1 MSRPLGSRNKST
13 LERLEFERK
22 VRNLME
28 KSNAEYIDKF
38 RGVSRDYDKPNS
50 GYVFSSESPVSSN
63 PVRVK
68 ELNNK
73 TSNNKAS
80 NNKTSSVHVLSE
92 YSDTSDSLNPG
103 YDNNQNNQNN
113 QNVSN
118 SIKEKETED
127 LKEKENTIESTTSN
141 ATQEQPKKRRGRP
154 RKNPSPEISNV
165 ENVGTTEST
174 EVTDT
179 DTTKT
184 ENVDNSVDNVDNFT
198 ETENNPATETDNNPT
213 VTVTEPS
220 KRRSKTSS
228 DNTPHCSRCDTIILC
243 SPNRT
248 DTNAVSGVS
257 DCHRSCPRYVILCNH
272 CSNELSEI
280 IDNWLW
286 NNGQG
291 VVPKPWSDFG
301 VKEMRMAEKKFE
313 NRKGE
318 N

>member
-50 GYVFSSESPVSSN
+50 GYVFSSENPVSSN

-80 NNKTSSVHVLSE
+80 SVHVSSE

-103 YDNNQNNQNN
+103 YDNNQNNQN
-113 QNVSN
+113 VSN
-118 SIKEKETED
+118 SIKEKETEN

-165 ENVGTTEST
+165 ENVENVET
-174 EVTDT
+174 TDT

-184 ENVDNSVDNVDNFT
+184 ESVDNSVDNVDNFT

-228 DNTPHCSRCDTIILC
+228 DNTPHCSRCDAVIVCTPSRI
-243 SPNRT
+243 
-248 DTNAVSGVS
+248 DTNNLSGTS
-257 DCHRSCPRYVILCNH
+257 DWHRNCPRYVILCNH

-313 NRKGE
+313 NREKE

>member
-1 MSRPLGSRNKST
+1 MKGSNFISRPLGSRNKST

-38 RGVSRDYDKPNS
+38 RGVSRGYDKPNS
-50 GYVFSSESPVSSN
+50 GYVFSSENPVSSN

-80 NNKTSSVHVLSE
+80 SVHVSSE
-92 YSDTSDSLNPG
+92 YSDTSDSLNPC
-103 YDNNQNNQNN
+103 YDNNRNNQNN

-118 SIKEKETED
+118 SIKEKETEN

-154 RKNPSPEISNV
+154 RKNPSPEVSNV
-165 ENVGTTEST
+165 ENVENV

-184 ENVDNSVDNVDNFT
+184 ESVDNSVDNVDNFT
-198 ETENNPATETDNNPT
+198 ETENNPTTETDNNPT

-228 DNTPHCSRCDTIILC
+228 DNTPHCSRCDAVIVCTPSRI
-243 SPNRT
+243 
-248 DTNAVSGVS
+248 DTNNLSGTS
-257 DCHRSCPRYVILCNH
+257 DWHRNCPRYVILCNH

-286 NNGQG
+286 NNG
-291 VVPKPWSDFG
+291 
-301 VKEMRMAEKKFE
+301 
-313 NRKGE
+313 
-318 N
+318 